1 MKNFI
6 VLTLGLSLV
15 LAGCSKD
22 DDEGKFNEF
31 TGTYPVSI
39 DVYFSN
45 ETLHNIETDLIL
57 TEENGNFKASVNL
70 VDLGS
75 INILVNSLTDLPSLL
90 IESAANTG
98 ATEISGYLFRIGEQT
113 ININIADIGN
123 VRVSGEDIY
132 IETMEGDEITG
143 YHGFV
148 MKAKMGG
155 IVQKGIAISL
165 ISVNSDME
173 RLHISIYSKSRP

>member
-113 ININIADIGN
+113 INITDIGN

-132 IETMEGDEITG
+132 IETGGDDEITG

-165 ISVNSDME
+165 TSVNSDME